1 MTLLL
6 KDPDAVLDYSI
17 DWGADYLAP
26 GDLLTQ
32 SDWSVVPEEPD
43 GVTIVGSDFD
53 AATATVK
60 AAGGVAG
67 KIYRL
72 VNQVVTDSGRTDDR
86 SLVLRVEKR

>member
-17 DWGADYLAP
+17 DWGAEYLAT

-32 SDWSVVPEEPD
+32 SDWSVIPD
-43 GVTIVGSDFD
+43 EAGGVTIVGRDFD
-53 AATATVK
+53 ASTSTVK
-60 AAGGVAG
+60 ASGGVPG

-72 VNQVVTDSGRTDDR
+72 VNQVVTESGRTDDR
-86 SLVLRVEKR
+86 SIVLRVEKR

>member
-17 DWGADYLAP
+17 DWGAEYLAT

-32 SDWSVVPEEPD
+32 SDWSVIPD
-43 GVTIVGSDFD
+43 ESGGVTIVGSDFD
-53 AATATVK
+53 ARTSTVK
-60 AAGGVAG
+60 ASGGVPG
-67 KIYRL
+67 KIYKL

-86 SLVLRVEKR
+86 SVVLRVEKR